1 MNYQPETD
9 TYPDGINE
17 IETTTQALGGVGG
30 PINAPF
36 LQLACRTNYLKAA
49 IAALAPL
56 LSPNFTGTPTAPTPV
71 RTDDSTKIA
80 TTAFVSSALAA
91 LAPLLSPNFTG
102 TPTAPTPVRT
112 DDSTKIATT
121 EWVRWIIGTKS
132 SGLSFHYDDPGYI
145 AFPYALGGF
154 IVQWGTVTLSESNP
168 CVVNFPFAFPNACLC
183 GFATDSGGGTI
194 CYGLAPIGPTTCNV
208 FFNIWASPSRPRI
221 LVLGY

>member
-71 RTDDSTKIA
+71 
-80 TTAFVSSALAA
+80 
-91 LAPLLSPNFTG
+91 G
-102 TPTAPTPVRT
+102 T